1 VVTGGSSGIG
11 QGIAVRLAQ
20 EGADVAFNFHSNPE
34 GAAETTRQI
43 EAAGLR
49 AFAIKANLDSRES
62 ACALIAECAAHF
74 TTLDLLLNNAG
85 LEKKSPFLEVSEAD
99 YDHVLAVNLK
109 GVFFATQ
116 AFAQHCI
123 DHKAPWKVIN
133 ISSVHEELPFPNFA
147 PYCLSTAI
155 RWKSSTPCSAAI
167 FRKAIAGGVT
177 ITMPTDKRMTAKLTM
192 ARASDARGP
201 SSPASAV
208 TTSWLPGAMHCL
220 SSPRSKKWQTKAG

>member
-85 LEKKSPFLEVSEAD
+85 LEKMSPFLEVCEAD
-99 YDHVLAVNLK
+99 YDHVLAVNLNLRTSPNIRSRA
-109 GVFFATQ
+109 FRTATGSRIP
-116 AFAQHCI
+116 ATVC
-123 DHKAPWKVIN
+123 
-133 ISSVHEELPFPNFA
+133 
-147 PYCLSTAI
+147 
-155 RWKSSTPCSAAI
+155 
-167 FRKAIAGGVT
+167 
-177 ITMPTDKRMTAKLTM
+177 
-192 ARASDARGP
+192 ASHSLRI
-201 SSPASAV
+201 V
-208 TTSWLPGAMHCL
+208 
-220 SSPRSKKWQTKAG
+220 